1 MKNYIVINILFYKN
15 EKEYYFYYTSSSCK
29 PVMRPLNES
38 QIVFI
43 ESFVRE
49 NDEGE
54 PPNLLIRDIENTKA
68 KYVIIRDTGAPY
80 DYYIA
85 GTNPNGFTMYN
96 LYRSSDNTIYLFT
109 TYVDRLSAYYKV
121 NEDWINTL

>member
-1 MKNYIVINILFYKN
+1 
-15 EKEYYFYYTSSSCK
+15 
-29 PVMRPLNES
+29 MRPLNEN
-38 QIVFI
+38 QIAFI
-43 ESFVRE
+43 ESFVCN
-49 NDEGE
+49 NDENE
-54 PPNLLIRDIENTKA
+54 PPNILMRDIENTKA
-68 KYVIIRDTGAPY
+68 KYAVIRDTGVPY

-121 NEDWINTL
+121 KEGWIDNL

>member
-1 MKNYIVINILFYKN
+1 M
-15 EKEYYFYYTSSSCK
+15 
-29 PVMRPLNES
+29 MRPLNES
-38 QIVFI
+38 QIAFI
-43 ESFVRE
+43 ESFVRNNTE
-49 NDEGE
+49 ECE
-54 PPNLLIRDIENTKA
+54 PPNILMRDIENTKN
-68 KYVIIRDTGAPY
+68 KYAVIRDTGAPY

-121 NEDWINTL
+121 KEGWIDNL